1 MPDGYSEWGE
11 MPKVKKLFNGEKFD
25 QMLKSAD
32 RMNQSRKEN
41 RAWDKTMNAVDNKAV
56 DLPDRKSAITAS
68 FDYVYERLGGHE
80 GFLEWARFNPKNT
93 AKFYEWR
100 AKQLQKEAISDSTE
114 GKVVI
119 NVLNYHHDADSTQLH
134 AEGLPTPTVPSV

>member
-1 MPDGYSEWGE
+1 M
-11 MPKVKKLFNGEKFD
+11 KKLFNGESFD
-25 QMLKSAD
+25 QMMKSTE
-32 RMNQSRKEN
+32 RTKRSRKEN
-41 RAWDKTMNAVDNKAV
+41 RAWDKMVKTSGKDA
-56 DLPDRKSAITAS
+56 DLPDKKSAITAS

-100 AKQLQKEAISDSTE
+100 AKQLQKESVSDSSE

-119 NVLNYHHDADSTQLH
+119 NVLNYHHDADSVQLH
-134 AEGLPTPTVPSV
+134 AEGLLTPVVPSV

>member
-1 MPDGYSEWGE
+1 M
-11 MPKVKKLFNGEKFD
+11 KKLFNGEKFD

-32 RMNQSRKEN
+32 RMTQSRKEN
-41 RAWDKTMNAVDNKAV
+41 REWDKTMETVDNKDVAM
-56 DLPDRKSAITAS
+56 PESKSAITAS
-68 FDYVYERLGGHE
+68 FDYVYDRLGGHD
-80 GFLEWARFNPKNT
+80 GFLEWARFSPKNT

-100 AKQLQKEAISDSTE
+100 AKQLQKEAIINSTE

-119 NVLNYHHDADSTQLH
+119 NVLNYHHDADSVQLH

>member
-1 MPDGYSEWGE
+1 M
-11 MPKVKKLFNGEKFD
+11 KKLFNGEKFD

-100 AKQLQKEAISDSTE
+100 AKQLQKESVSDSSE

-119 NVLNYHHDADSTQLH
+119 NVLNYHHDADSIQLP
-134 AEGLPTPTVPSV
+134 AEGLPAPVVPSV

>member
-1 MPDGYSEWGE
+1 M
-11 MPKVKKLFNGEKFD
+11 KQLFNGEKFD

-41 RAWDKTMNAVDNKAV
+41 REWDKTMDAVDNKDV
-56 DLPDRKSAITAS
+56 DLPERQSAITAS

-100 AKQLQKEAISDSTE
+100 AKQLQKESVADSSE
-114 GKVVI
+114 GKVTI
-119 NVLNYHHDADSTQLH
+119 NVLNYHNDADSIQLPT
-134 AEGLPTPTVPSV
+134 EGLPTPPVPGV